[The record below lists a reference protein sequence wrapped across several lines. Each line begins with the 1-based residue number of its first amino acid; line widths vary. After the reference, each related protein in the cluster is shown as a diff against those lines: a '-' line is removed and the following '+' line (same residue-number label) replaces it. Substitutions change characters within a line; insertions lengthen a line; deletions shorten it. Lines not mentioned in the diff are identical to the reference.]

1 MNVSFKTHKHI
12 NDSTL
17 YIQPSCPLW
26 CGWMLN
32 NSDARPEISFKLFL
46 DLQDKTHFSVS
57 NSWISANGKM
67 CHAVSYS
74 NTFTGLVKLA
84 PVSVGWHWTQLHGQP
99 EGGVELLC
107 PTETTIGWSTGQ
119 RLSVNTA
126 RICGQ
131 PLGMRQLF
139 CVWILD
145 RPTLLLATFCSLIPI
160 MPPWTGA
167 EAHRGG

>member
-57 NSWISANGKM
+57 NS
-67 CHAVSYS
+67 
-74 NTFTGLVKLA
+74 
-84 PVSVGWHWTQLHGQP
+84 
-99 EGGVELLC
+99 
-107 PTETTIGWSTGQ
+107 
-119 RLSVNTA
+119 
-126 RICGQ
+126 
-131 PLGMRQLF
+131 
-139 CVWILD
+139 
-145 RPTLLLATFCSLIPI
+145 
-160 MPPWTGA
+160 
-167 EAHRGG
+167 